1 MRQVLG
7 GISVRNSQVLDRFG
21 WLAGI
26 IVAALCFL
34 GIAACGGR
42 DERLDVVMNHDPG
55 NAAADHYALALE
67 SVFSSSESVPEAQIC
82 RVHLIDVR
90 KSFDQAESE
99 RVRVYFVLADHQG
112 VVRSADTCGLPM
124 NECVTIIAER
134 SRVGC
139 RKAKGLAFH

>member
-134 SRVGC
+134 SRAGC
-139 RKAKGLAFH
+139 RKEKGLAFH

>member
-1 MRQVLG
+1 M
-7 GISVRNSQVLDRFG
+7 RNSQVLDRFG

-26 IVAALCFL
+26 IAAALCFL

-42 DERLDVVMNHDPG
+42 DEGLGVVINHEPG
-55 NAAADHYALALE
+55 NAAANHYALALE
-67 SVFSSSESVPEAQIC
+67 SVFSASGSVPEAQIC

-90 KSFDQAESE
+90 KSFDQAGSE
-99 RVRVYFVLADHQG
+99 RVGVYFVLADHQG
-112 VVRSADTCGLPM
+112 VVRSADTCGLPL

-139 RKAKGLAFH
+139 RKEKGLAFH

>member
-7 GISVRNSQVLDRFG
+7 GISLRNSQVLDRFG

-42 DERLDVVMNHDPG
+42 DERLDVVMNHDLG
-55 NAAADHYALALE
+55 NAATNQYELALE
-67 SVFSSSESVPEAQIC
+67 SVFNSFENVPEAQIC

-90 KSFDQAESE
+90 RSFDQDGSE
-99 RVRVYFVLADHQG
+99 RLRVYFVLVDRYG
-112 VVRSADTCGLPM
+112 VVKSADTCGLPL

-139 RKAKGLAFH
+139 RKEKGLAFH

>member
-67 SVFSSSESVPEAQIC
+67 SVFSSSESVPETQIC

-139 RKAKGLAFH
+139 RKEKGLAFH

>member
-42 DERLDVVMNHDPG
+42 DERLDVVMNHDLG
-55 NAAADHYALALE
+55 NAAANQY
-67 SVFSSSESVPEAQIC
+67 
-82 RVHLIDVR
+82 
-90 KSFDQAESE
+90 
-99 RVRVYFVLADHQG
+99 
-112 VVRSADTCGLPM
+112 
-124 NECVTIIAER
+124 
-134 SRVGC
+134 
-139 RKAKGLAFH
+139 

>member
-1 MRQVLG
+1 M
-7 GISVRNSQVLDRFG
+7 RNSQVLDRFG

-82 RVHLIDVR
+82 RVHLIDVS

-139 RKAKGLAFH
+139 RKEKGLAFH

>member
-7 GISVRNSQVLDRFG
+7 GISLRNSQVLDRFG

-55 NAAADHYALALE
+55 NAAANQYELALE
-67 SVFSSSESVPEAQIC
+67 SVFNSFENVPEAQY
-82 RVHLIDVR
+82 
-90 KSFDQAESE
+90 A
-99 RVRVYFVLADHQG
+99 
-112 VVRSADTCGLPM
+112 
-124 NECVTIIAER
+124 
-134 SRVGC
+134 GC
-139 RKAKGLAFH
+139 I

>member
-1 MRQVLG
+1 M
-7 GISVRNSQVLDRFG
+7 RNSQVLDRFG

-55 NAAADHYALALE
+55 NAAANQYELALE
-67 SVFSSSESVPEAQIC
+67 SVFNSFENVPEAQIC

-90 KSFDQAESE
+90 KSFDQAGSE
-99 RVRVYFVLADHQG
+99 RLRVYFVLADHQG
-112 VVRSADTCGLPM
+112 VVRSADTCGLPL

-139 RKAKGLAFH
+139 RKEKGLAFH

>member
-42 DERLDVVMNHDPG
+42 DEGLGVVINHEPG
-55 NAAADHYALALE
+55 NAAANHYALALE
-67 SVFSSSESVPEAQIC
+67 SVFSASGSVPEAQIC

-90 KSFDQAESE
+90 KSFDQAGSE
-99 RVRVYFVLADHQG
+99 RVGVYFVLADHQG
-112 VVRSADTCGLPM
+112 VVRSADTCGLPL

-139 RKAKGLAFH
+139 RKEKGLAFH

>member
-55 NAAADHYALALE
+55 NAAANQYELALE
-67 SVFSSSESVPEAQIC
+67 SVFNSFENVPEAQIC

-90 KSFDQAESE
+90 KSFDQAGSE
-99 RVRVYFVLADHQG
+99 RLRVYFVLADHQG
-112 VVRSADTCGLPM
+112 VVRSADTCGLPL

-139 RKAKGLAFH
+139 RKEKGLAFH

>member
-1 MRQVLG
+1 ME
-7 GISVRNSQVLDRFG
+7 ICQVLDRFG
-21 WLAGI
+21 RLVDI
-26 IVAALCFL
+26 IVAALCLL
-34 GIAACGGR
+34 GLAACGGR
-42 DERLDVVMNHDPG
+42 DEGLGVVINHEPG
-55 NAAADHYALALE
+55 NAAANHYALALE
-67 SVFSSSESVPEAQIC
+67 SFFSSSESVPEAQMC

-90 KSFDQAESE
+90 NSFDQAGGE

-139 RKAKGLAFH
+139 RKEKGLAFH

>member
-55 NAAADHYALALE
+55 NAAANHYALALE
-67 SVFSSSESVPEAQIC
+67 SVFSDSGSVPEAQIC

-90 KSFDQAESE
+90 KSFDQAGSE

-112 VVRSADTCGLPM
+112 VVRSADTCGLPL

-139 RKAKGLAFH
+139 RKEKGLAFH

>member
-82 RVHLIDVR
+82 RVHLIDVS

-139 RKAKGLAFH
+139 RKEKGLAFH

>member
-42 DERLDVVMNHDPG
+42 DEGLGVVINHEPG
-55 NAAADHYALALE
+55 NAAANHYALALE
-67 SVFSSSESVPEAQIC
+67 SVFSASGSVPEAQIC

-90 KSFDQAESE
+90 KSFDQAGSE

-112 VVRSADTCGLPM
+112 VVRSADTCGLPL

-139 RKAKGLAFH
+139 RKEKGLAFH